1 MVSEIRTA
9 LNSVF
14 GSRVFEVAAPQ
25 AVSLPYAI
33 INILYG
39 NDLAGDGQG
48 LNVIGGVITVDIFT
62 KDGVD
67 STIQAVNS
75 ALLGLQEFVRLR
87 SVRTF
92 AEDDGTKHLVLE
104 YEFIRR

>member
-14 GSRVFEVAAPQ
+14 GSRVFEVSAPQ
-25 AVSLPYAI
+25 SVSLPYAVV
-33 INILYG
+33 NILYG
-39 NDLAGDGQG
+39 NDLQGDGQG

-62 KDGVD
+62 KDSID
-67 STIQAVNS
+67 KTIQAVNS
-75 ALLGLQEFVRLR
+75 ALLGLQEFIRLR
-87 SVRTF
+87 NIRTF

>member
-1 MVSEIRTA
+1 MLNEIRVA
-9 LNSVF
+9 LSSVF

-25 AVSLPYAI
+25 AVSLPYAVV
-33 INILYG
+33 NILYG

-62 KDGVD
+62 RDSID

-92 AEDDGTKHLVLE
+92 AEDDGTKHLIME